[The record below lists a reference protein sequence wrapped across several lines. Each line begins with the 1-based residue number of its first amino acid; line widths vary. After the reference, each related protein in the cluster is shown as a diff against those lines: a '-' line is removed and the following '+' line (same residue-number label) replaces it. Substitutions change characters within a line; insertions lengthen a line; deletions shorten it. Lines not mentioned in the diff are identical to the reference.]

1 MSGRGCWKDTDGRE
15 GTLMWDRGDSRSG
28 SECEGKVGGEEVG
41 PGRGP
46 WWESGRGNVPMPL
59 SRVLV

>member
-1 MSGRGCWKDTDGRE
+1 
-15 GTLMWDRGDSRSG
+15 MWDRGESG
-28 SECEGKVGGEEVG
+28 SGSGCEGEVEGEEVG
-41 PGRGP
+41 PGLEA